1 MIVTEII
8 MNQKVKCSKCGRNRC
23 SECGSWTG
31 WWRNKLETIG
41 LFVSILAAIFS
52 IIAAFYTNSEKVI
65 VSSIAGEVTKMSANI
80 AASTPDLP
88 EEYRRKLSESRT
100 ALLPYLP
107 WEIRNEVKNLTFELS
122 QKSSN

>member
-1 MIVTEII
+1 
-8 MNQKVKCSKCGRNRC
+8 MNQKVKCSKCGQSRC

-31 WWRNKLETIG
+31 WWQNKFEPIG

-52 IIAAFYTNSEKVI
+52 IIAAFCTNSEKVI

-80 AASTPDLP
+80 ATSTPEFP

-107 WEIRNEVKNLTFELS
+107 WEIRNEVKNLTFELP
-122 QKSSN
+122 QKSNN